1 MYIVFFLAVTNV
13 FGYLVMRNLK
23 AVSMFILI
31 AYLVYCFNKNMTI
44 VLGVPLILT
53 GLFVSSGVMREGI
66 DDTLTPENKMKATK
80 DNKPGK
86 PQNDSNDHKEEIK
99 KEVKREIKKDV
110 KKSALN
116 DAIID
121 SGAEEANDTTSADE
135 TTTDETQPSDST
147 SGMTT
152 MYKKNNRVDYAATVE
167 DAYDDLN
174 KILGGDGIK
183 RLTDDTQKLM
193 GQQMQLAEAMKSMT
207 PLLSQAK
214 SLIGSFDMKQFGNIA
229 DIAKQFGS
237 AT

>member
-1 MYIVFFLAVTNV
+1 
-13 FGYLVMRNLK
+13 
-23 AVSMFILI
+23 
-31 AYLVYCFNKNMTI
+31 
-44 VLGVPLILT
+44 
-53 GLFVSSGVMREGI
+53 
-66 DDTLTPENKMKATK
+66 
-80 DNKPGK
+80 
-86 PQNDSNDHKEEIK
+86 
-99 KEVKREIKKDV
+99 
-110 KKSALN
+110 
-116 DAIID
+116 
-121 SGAEEANDTTSADE
+121 
-135 TTTDETQPSDST
+135 
-147 SGMTT
+147 